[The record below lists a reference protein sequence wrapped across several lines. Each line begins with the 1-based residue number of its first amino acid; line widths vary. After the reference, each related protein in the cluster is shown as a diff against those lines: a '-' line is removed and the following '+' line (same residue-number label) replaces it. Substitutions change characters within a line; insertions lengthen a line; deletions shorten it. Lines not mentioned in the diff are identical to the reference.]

1 MSVFAV
7 LLVRVTMPA
16 RLLRLKMILKIDL
29 KVAGIIVMLSC
40 FIDTAQTPSRKVLFF
55 TGLDA
60 MNSREGTRYEY
71 ELVADRSSEVANH
84 LTYYLLLLQLVK

>member
-29 KVAGIIVMLSC
+29 KVACVLLSC
-40 FIDTAQTPSRKVLFF
+40 FIDTATDTSRKVLFF
-55 TGLDA
+55 TGGDA

-71 ELVADRSSEVANH
+71 ELVADRSRSCKSFD
-84 LTYYLLLLQLVK
+84 LLLCAANL